1 MGIDHRHGDEALR
14 EVIQIH
20 DALELEA
27 HRKYQ
32 WDWPS
37 FIDTERMTV
46 TRVPRGTLLTTLMG
60 RNTFEM
66 FQSFGGLDL
75 PWLEVGDC
83 GMKRCRPF
91 SRAEC
96 NRLIQTMTAWL
107 ASDQAEAQMRDV
119 RTDRRYVESKLNQFA
134 RLLAPHPELAPNHPF
149 NTWRFLTVER
159 FHDDDRELDEMCEL
173 ADDYADRYWGECAD
187 H

>member
-1 MGIDHRHGDEALR
+1 MGIDHGNGDEAPR
-14 EVIQIH
+14 EVIHIR
-20 DALELEA
+20 DAREMDT
-27 HRKYQ
+27 HRNCQ

-60 RNTFEM
+60 GNTFQM

-75 PWLEVGDC
+75 RWLEVGDY
-83 GMKRCRPF
+83 GMKKCLPF

-96 NRLIQTMTAWL
+96 ERLIQTMTTWL
-107 ASDQAEAQMRDV
+107 ASDQAEAQMREV
-119 RTDRRYVESKLNQFA
+119 RTDRRYVQSKIDQFA
-134 RLLAPHPELAPNHPF
+134 KLLAPHPDQAPTHPF
-149 NTWRFLTVER
+149 NKWRFLTVER